1 MTIYQLPSRD
11 EEINLMNNE
20 IVNLNILRDVCL
32 PNLKILN
39 ILNNDINDYSVLRL
53 IYFVAPN
60 AVSSEMNRLIALIT
74 TIISASNLCSKI
86 KN

>member
-1 MTIYQLPSRD
+1 MKFIFFSILIIGLVVVCCIAYYQF
-11 EEINLMNNE
+11 
-20 IVNLNILRDVCL
+20 
-32 PNLKILN
+32 
-39 ILNNDINDYSVLRL
+39 VLRL

-74 TIISASNLCSKI
+74 TIISASNLCSRI

>member
-1 MTIYQLPSRD
+1 MKFIFFSILIIGLMIVCCIAYYQF
-11 EEINLMNNE
+11 I
-20 IVNLNILRDVCL
+20 
-32 PNLKILN
+32 
-39 ILNNDINDYSVLRL
+39 LRL

-74 TIISASNLCSKI
+74 TIISASNLCSRI

>member
-1 MTIYQLPSRD
+1 MKFIFFSILIIGLMIVCCIAYYQF
-11 EEINLMNNE
+11 I
-20 IVNLNILRDVCL
+20 
-32 PNLKILN
+32 
-39 ILNNDINDYSVLRL
+39 LRL

-60 AVSSEMNRLIALIT
+60 AVSSEMNKLIALIT

>member
-1 MTIYQLPSRD
+1 MKFIFFSILIIGLVVVCCIAYYQF
-11 EEINLMNNE
+11 
-20 IVNLNILRDVCL
+20 
-32 PNLKILN
+32 
-39 ILNNDINDYSVLRL
+39 VLRL

>member
-1 MTIYQLPSRD
+1 MKFIFFSILIIGLVIVCCIAYYQF
-11 EEINLMNNE
+11 
-20 IVNLNILRDVCL
+20 
-32 PNLKILN
+32 
-39 ILNNDINDYSVLRL
+39 VLRL

>member
-1 MTIYQLPSRD
+1 MTFKFIKFIGYTIIIIGLIIACCIAYYQF
-11 EEINLMNNE
+11 
-20 IVNLNILRDVCL
+20 
-32 PNLKILN
+32 
-39 ILNNDINDYSVLRL
+39 VLRL